1 MSKKQASI
9 VVVSRKSAKSQDKTS
24 KSDANNVVV
33 VQDANKTSNVV
44 VQTQAKNRLQR
55 ITMFGQSLT
64 SVVKAIRLH
73 DKTND
78 LSSQDVSLVCERLAS
93 SSQFAKATITTA
105 MSDALND
112 KYRRTVANL
121 SNEQVATILK
131 TLSDAKKQA
140 SKTSDAK

>member
-1 MSKKQASI
+1 LPEHRDTLQAI
-9 VVVSRKSAKSQDKTS
+9 LCL
-24 KSDANNVVV
+24 
-33 VQDANKTSNVV
+33 
-44 VQTQAKNRLQR
+44 RLYDDVAR
-55 ITMFGQSLT
+55 L
-64 SVVKAIRLH
+64 VRVLH

-131 TLSDAKKQA
+131 TLNDAKKQA